1 MYKYILFDLDGTLT
15 DPKEGI
21 TKCVQYALAACG
33 IDEPN
38 LDNLLSFI
46 GPPLVD
52 EFMRVYG
59 FSLEKA
65 QFALEKYR
73 ERFPVK
79 GIYENK
85 IYPGA
90 AELLSALKQSGKKIA
105 LATSK
110 PQPYAEKILENFE
123 IKQYFDVIVGAT
135 FDSKRNDKADVVAEV
150 LNQLGITEDKKEEV
164 IMVGDRKHDV
174 LGAAKNGINTVGV
187 RLGYAEEGELETAG
201 AIYIA
206 EDMAALAQYLLNTEC
221 KV

>member
-1 MYKYILFDLDGTLT
+1 MYNYILFDLDGTLT

-33 IDEPN
+33 IDEPD

-59 FSLEKA
+59 FSKEKA
-65 QFALEKYR
+65 EFALAKYR
-73 ERFPVK
+73 ERFPAK
-79 GIYENK
+79 GLYENK

-90 AELLSALKQSGKKIA
+90 AQMLAALKQSGRKIA

-110 PQPYAEKILENFE
+110 PQPYAEKILEHFK
-123 IKQYFDVIVGAT
+123 IKDYFDVIVGAT

-150 LNQLGITEDKKEEV
+150 LKQFGITDADKASV

-174 LGAAKNGINTVGV
+174 LGASKNGIKTVGL
-187 RLGYAEEGELETAG
+187 RLGYAEAGELEAAG
-201 AIYIA
+201 AVYIA
-206 EDMAALAQYLLNTEC
+206 EDIADLETYLLNAE
-221 KV
+221 

>member
-1 MYKYILFDLDGTLT
+1 MYNYILFDLDGTLT

-33 IDEPN
+33 IDEPD

-59 FSLEKA
+59 FSREKA
-65 QFALEKYR
+65 EFALAKYR

-79 GIYENK
+79 GLYENK

-90 AELLSALKQSGKKIA
+90 AQMLATLKQSGRKIA

-110 PQPYAEKILENFE
+110 PQPYAEKILENFK
-123 IKQYFDVIVGAT
+123 IKDYFDVIVGAT

-150 LNQLGITEDKKEEV
+150 LKQFGITDADKASV

-174 LGAAKNGINTVGV
+174 LGASKNGIKTVGI
-187 RLGYAEEGELETAG
+187 RLGYAELGELEEAG

-206 EDMAALAQYLLNTEC
+206 EDIADLENYLLNAE
-221 KV
+221 

>member
-1 MYKYILFDLDGTLT
+1 MYNYILFDLDGTLT

-33 IDEPN
+33 IDEPD

-59 FSLEKA
+59 FSKEKA
-65 QFALEKYR
+65 EFALAKYR
-73 ERFPVK
+73 ERFPAK
-79 GIYENK
+79 GLYENK

-90 AELLSALKQSGKKIA
+90 AQMLAALKQSGRKIA

-110 PQPYAEKILENFE
+110 PQPYAEKILEHFK
-123 IKQYFDVIVGAT
+123 IKDYFDVIVGAT

-150 LNQLGITEDKKEEV
+150 LKQFGITDADKASV

-174 LGAAKNGINTVGV
+174 LGASKNGIKTVGL
-187 RLGYAEEGELETAG
+187 RLGYAEPGELEEAG

-206 EDMAALAQYLLNTEC
+206 DDIADLENYLLNT
-221 KV
+221 K

>member
-1 MYKYILFDLDGTLT
+1 MHNYILFDLDGTLT

-33 IDEPN
+33 IDEPD
-38 LDNLLSFI
+38 LDRLISFI

-59 FSLEKA
+59 FSQEKA

-90 AELLSALKQSGKKIA
+90 AQMLFNLKQHGKKLA

-110 PQPYAEKILENFE
+110 PQPYAEKILENFN

-150 LNQLGITEDKKEEV
+150 LRQFQITDAQKSSV

-174 LGAAKNGINTVGV
+174 IGAAKNGVHTIGI
-187 RLGYAEEGELETAG
+187 RLGYAQEGELEAAG

-206 EDMAALAQYLLNTEC
+206 KDIADLEAYLL
-221 KV
+221 K

>member
-1 MYKYILFDLDGTLT
+1 MYNYILFDLDGTLT

-59 FSLEKA
+59 FSKEKA
-65 QFALEKYR
+65 EFALAKYR
-73 ERFPVK
+73 ERFPAK
-79 GIYENK
+79 GLYENK

-90 AELLSALKQSGKKIA
+90 AQMLAALKQSGRKIA

-110 PQPYAEKILENFE
+110 PQPYAEKILEHFK
-123 IKQYFDVIVGAT
+123 IKDYFDVIVGAT

-150 LNQLGITEDKKEEV
+150 LKQFGITDADKASV

-174 LGAAKNGINTVGV
+174 LGASKNGIKTVGL
-187 RLGYAEEGELETAG
+187 RLGYAEPGELEEAG

-206 EDMAALAQYLLNTEC
+206 DDIADLENYLLNT
-221 KV
+221 K